1 MCVHRAMPTAST
13 WRRGQKAEEIS
24 SVVVRD
30 AETPANPLL
39 PERGVRVRLPAPLIS
54 SAAAPDLLVR

>member
-1 MCVHRAMPTAST
+1 MCVPRAMPTAST
-13 WRRGQKAEEIS
+13 WRRGQKADEIS

-39 PERGVRVRLPAPLIS
+39 PDRCNRYVPL
-54 SAAAPDLLVR
+54 